1 MHQTDYILRM
11 IEEMGEILIRIR
23 KKILGQEEE
32 KEAPVDADFGSLS
45 RSLSRLAGVD
55 LSLARSASADTLAM
69 LVAPSGEVDPTRCW
83 ILAETL
89 YLDGL
94 HASQEGRDDDARG
107 SLDRAHRL
115 FALVKPGGVY
125 LVGFPEAAERMRE
138 IEARLDGLGAP
149 LNEVHRTGGEEAPDP
164 ADAGE
169 GRDEEPG

>member
-1 MHQTDYILRM
+1 M

-23 KKILGQEEE
+23 KRIVGHEEE
-32 KEAPVDADFGSLS
+32 EAPLDADFGSLS

-55 LSLARSASADTLAM
+55 LNLARSASPDTLAM
-69 LVAPSGEVDPTRCW
+69 LVAPAGEVDPTRCW

-94 HASQEGRDDDARG
+94 HASLEGRDDDARG

-115 FALVKPGGVY
+115 FALVKPGSVY

-138 IEARLDGLGAP
+138 IESRLEALGAP
-149 LNEVHRTGGEEAPDP
+149 LDEGKGTYGEGEPGEGGPGERHP
-164 ADAGE
+164 GE
-169 GRDEEPG
+169 GREGKAG

>member
-1 MHQTDYILRM
+1 MRERDYILRM

-23 KKILGQEEE
+23 KKILGQEE
-32 KEAPVDADFGSLS
+32 EAPVDADFGSLS

-69 LVAPSGEVDPTRCW
+69 LVAPAGEVDPTRCW

-89 YLDGL
+89 YLDGI
-94 HASQEGRDDDARG
+94 HASMEGRDDDALA

-138 IEARLDGLGAP
+138 IETRLEALGAA
-149 LNEVHRTGGEEAPDP
+149 LDEADRTDSEGNPGSADPGESR
-164 ADAGE
+164 E
-169 GRDEEPG
+169 GEPG